1 MKVGCPDKFPVISG
15 IFLEGLCMTKKLRTF
30 RVPVGTETTPL
41 QRPTEI
47 TAANLPVRPVISV
60 FLCAGVGV
68 MMLLALTVERYV
80 SVCHPGRNQPF
91 MGPPRLIVSL
101 IPLLTFLLYLP
112 NVFRYELQ
120 PCLPSSD
127 GPISYQR
134 QDNRRF
140 LNSVFYSMYKV
151 RGKLSN
157 TVVDS

>member
-1 MKVGCPDKFPVISG
+1 MPEP
-15 IFLEGLCMTKKLRTF
+15 
-30 RVPVGTETTPL
+30 
-41 QRPTEI
+41 RPFCVQLTLLPPI
-47 TAANLPVRPVISV
+47 NLLDLL
-60 FLCAGVGV
+60 FHCFFCAGVGV

-101 IPLLTFLLYLP
+101 IPLMTFLLYLP
-112 NVFRYELQ
+112 NVFRNELK
-120 PCLPSSD
+120 PCLPSPE

-151 RGKLSN
+151 CGNLTN
-157 TVVDS
+157 IVVEP

>member
-1 MKVGCPDKFPVISG
+1 
-15 IFLEGLCMTKKLRTF
+15 
-30 RVPVGTETTPL
+30 
-41 QRPTEI
+41 
-47 TAANLPVRPVISV
+47 
-60 FLCAGVGV
+60 

-112 NVFRYELQ
+112 NAFRYELK
-120 PCLPSSD
+120 PCLPSPD
-127 GPISYQR
+127 GPITYQR

-151 RGKLSN
+151 CGNRSD
-157 TVVDS
+157 TVGGS